1 MKTLLPCTLLAILAP
16 IAFAQS
22 TTPTATATGAKDNKD
37 LLGQWEG
44 YVMAGGSSNAGQRRM
59 NIVLTITPGTIIC
72 KDAGNT
78 GEGSYRIS
86 AGSGNVRNIDAT
98 GTAGFYK
105 DHVYEGIIAVE
116 GNTLKWCSGDPGKGR
131 PTELRTVIS
140 KGHFLMVLT
149 RKQ

>member
-1 MKTLLPCTLLAILAP
+1 MKTGLPCTLLALLASM
-16 IAFAQS
+16 AFAQS
-22 TTPTATATGAKDNKD
+22 SAPTAATTSVKDNKD

-44 YVMAGGSSNAGQRRM
+44 YVMAGGGSNAGQRRT
-59 NIVLTITPGTIIC
+59 NITLIITPDKITC

-78 GEGSYRIS
+78 GEGTYRIS
-86 AGSGNVRNIDAT
+86 NGGGSMRNIDAI

-105 DHVYEGIIAVE
+105 DHLYEGIIAVE
-116 GNTLKWCSGDPGKGR
+116 GNTLKWCAGDPGRGR
-131 PTELRTVIS
+131 PIDFRTVTS